1 MATTTTLGARIAVE
15 LKEVARVL
23 AERQGGNLSQYV
35 ERALRAQVV
44 RDLERDRVCRRPE

>member
-1 MATTTTLGARIAVE
+1 MERTTTLASRIAVE

-23 AERQGGNLSQYV
+23 AERQGGNLSRYV

-44 RDLERDRVCRRPE
+44 RDLQQDRGGRRTE